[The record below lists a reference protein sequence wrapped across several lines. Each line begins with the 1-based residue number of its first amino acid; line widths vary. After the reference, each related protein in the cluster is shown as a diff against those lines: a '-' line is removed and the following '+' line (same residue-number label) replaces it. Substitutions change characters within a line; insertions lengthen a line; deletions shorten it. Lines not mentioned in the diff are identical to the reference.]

1 MTPRLEVSV
10 TDAENYFAK
19 RLRATTWN
27 AADTTQKSQA
37 LTQASFLVS
46 GAFVFYDS
54 AFSIQDDGETV
65 VWDDQIVAAVCEEAL
80 WLLSHDPDAI
90 PDALFKG
97 ISQASAGS
105 VSATFD
111 RDFVCPWICKTARLM
126 VGDLGLFL
134 GDDSEGSVKTSLLA
148 M

>member
-1 MTPRLEVSV
+1 MTPRLEVSLA
-10 TDAENYFAK
+10 DAETYFAN
-19 RLRATTWN
+19 RLRTTTWDE
-27 AADTTQKSQA
+27 ADATQKSQA

-46 GAFVFYDS
+46 GAFVLYDS
-54 AFSIQDDGETV
+54 AFSIQDDGTV
-65 VWDDQIVAAVCEEAL
+65 IWNDQIIAAVCEQAL

-90 PDALFKG
+90 PESLFKG

-134 GDDSEGSVKTSLLA
+134 GDDSEGSARTSLLA